1 MARARMT
8 LTRST
13 GASIEGGL
21 RAIAGRID
29 ASATGISG
37 LQRLSGGA
45 TQEIWCFDIETPARD
60 DKRYILRRAPGG
72 TRITDGTGLELE
84 AELMAAAAKAGV
96 PVAEVMHV
104 LSPEDGL
111 GHGFIMRFVEGET
124 LGGRIVKSDH
134 LRAARQTLAF
144 ECGETLARLHRIPA
158 GDFPTLARATPAEL
172 VERTRI
178 VYARTTIRRP
188 VFDLAF
194 RWLTDN
200 APPVPAEPKLVH
212 GDFRNGNL
220 MIGPDGL
227 RAVLDWELAHVGD
240 PMEDLGW
247 ICVNSWRFG
256 RIDLPVGGF
265 GTLDDLLAGYELI
278 SGSRLDRSAVHW
290 WEVYGT
296 IRWGAIC
303 AASVEAFRGE
313 DATMER
319 AMIARRTS
327 ETEIDLLRLI
337 AS

>member
-1 MARARMT
+1 MALADSMNP
-8 LTRST
+8 SVD
-13 GASIEGGL
+13 AGL
-21 RAIAGRID
+21 REIASKIEL
-29 ASATGISG
+29 SATGVADV
-37 LQRLSGGA
+37 QRLSGGA
-45 TQEIWCFDIETPARD
+45 TQEIWRFDIDNSGTAGG
-60 DKRYILRRAPGG
+60 RYILRRAPGG
-72 TRITDGTGLELE
+72 TRITEGTGLELE
-84 AELMAAAAKAGV
+84 AELMAAAAKVGV
-96 PVAEVMHV
+96 PVAEVVHV
-104 LSPEDGL
+104 LTPEDGL
-111 GHGFIMRFVEGET
+111 GRGFVMRFVEGET

-144 ECGETLARLHRIPA
+144 ECGETLARLHRMPID
-158 GDFPTLARATPAEL
+158 DFPTLTRAAPAEL
-172 VERTRI
+172 VERTRQI
-178 VYARTTIRRP
+178 YARTTTRRP

-194 RWLTDN
+194 RWLADN
-200 APPVPAEPKLVH
+200 APPPPAEPTVVH

-247 ICVNSWRFG
+247 ICINSWRFG

-265 GTLDDLLAGYELI
+265 GTLEDLLAGYELI
-278 SGSRLDRSAVHW
+278 SGTRLDRTAIHW

-296 IRWGAIC
+296 IRWGATC